1 MGLAYG
7 TQDQATN
14 RGHKDHP
21 LIGQWVGEDPPY
33 AVTER
38 ARIFERAQKMGMIPT
53 IMPGVSQQSASAAY
67 GGIPLAGRMSQ
78 VFNAFDGFGGAE
90 VPPEAPQLPPNP
102 SGQQPGNANQNNPY
116 GMSPDL
122 YGILQWTK
130 DQKETTAEFKEKLNA
145 FEDFAQRRAQ
155 QQQKFGLQSNL
166 VGFALKELPRMLTE
180 PARRRNRYLDDLV
193 LGVQNQRLAA
203 DALTGGQSIGNYQI

>member
-21 LIGQWVGEDPPY
+21 LIGQMVGEDPPY

-38 ARIFERAQKMGMIPT
+38 ARIFERAQKMGLIPT

-90 VPPEAPQLPPNP
+90 VPPPAP
-102 SGQQPGNANQNNPY
+102 
-116 GMSPDL
+116 
-122 YGILQWTK
+122 
-130 DQKETTAEFKEKLNA
+130 
-145 FEDFAQRRAQ
+145 
-155 QQQKFGLQSNL
+155 
-166 VGFALKELPRMLTE
+166 ELC
-180 PARRRNRYLDDLV
+180 NGHV
-193 LGVQNQRLAA
+193 
-203 DALTGGQSIGNYQI
+203 